1 VDSKFEQNDE
11 IKIKFETNDDLE
23 IEEEQEQEQ
32 KQEQEQEQEQEQVN
46 PQLDCLIRAQ
56 SRRVSRL
63 VQKYVTTHQG
73 HLQTQAIESEEYL
86 IKTAKVIAQTIS
98 AMNHQF
104 AQTYSLIKGIK
115 ALCNKKCQ
123 AVHKE
128 MKQVHNCII
137 ALSSSQY

>member
-1 VDSKFEQNDE
+1 VDNKFEQDDE

-23 IEEEQEQEQ
+23 MEE
-32 KQEQEQEQEQEQVN
+32 EQEQVN
-46 PQLDCLIRAQ
+46 PQSDWLIRAQ

-63 VQKYVTTHQG
+63 VYKYVTTHQG
-73 HLQTQAIESEEYL
+73 HLQTQPMEPEEYL

-115 ALCNKKCQ
+115 ALCNK
-123 AVHKE
+123 
-128 MKQVHNCII
+128 
-137 ALSSSQY
+137 